1 MKKLKEESDDSG
13 HTTVLEAAGNALNIV
28 SMTGIFIR
36 IIVFYSRLFFKIK
49 QTAETILKYALI

>member
-1 MKKLKEESDDSG
+1 MKKLKEESDDGG

-36 IIVFYSRLFFKIK
+36 IIVNFNAKLAVFFS
-49 QTAETILKYALI
+49 ESIL